1 MDTAIP
7 SRTNEHA
14 PLFETIEGATALLRI
29 PRTAIFEL
37 IRQGEI
43 ASIRHGKRRLISR
56 RSMEEWAN
64 RQLAAAGFAEA
75 R

>member
-1 MDTAIP
+1 MNEP
-7 SRTNEHA
+7 S
-14 PLFETIEGATALLRI
+14 LFETIEGATALLRI

-37 IRQGEI
+37 LRQGEL

-56 RSMEEWAN
+56 RSIEEWAN
-64 RQLAAAGFAEA
+64 RQLAAAGGS